1 MPVRIPNNWED
12 KSPDDPV
19 RAHVQAYIAAKDS
32 GQFPYSAEPIHP
44 LPTQTPMSNAP
55 IYLGQWGPVTV
66 LNPAPAYA
74 SAIHQPSSHTEPP
87 TVGSAPG
94 PAAASKDNKLKG
106 KQKEKLNEKGTKE
119 FEYQFMLNMMDLKK
133 ENETVYLPDS
143 KSQSAQEV
151 LDEILGRMKVE
162 LSVHQIG
169 YRLSDEKECIFTRIH
184 DVKDF
189 AHAIEA
195 QYDIQSRAYKSKKLR
210 IINKDAVKKEFKCV
224 AIKKR
229 CTATASTVMQHS
241 STHQSIYEELWWF
254 PHPEVAMICYPSIS
268 DTDAGQAQEASW

>member
-1 MPVRIPNNWED
+1 MSNTGQLDKAYYVKNKDQRRTWNMAYLLGLTQDKPLPKSRQEAVYNFIENGHLDYLPDDSEVTLNALSDGGGDITGMPVRIPNNWED

-19 RAHVQAYIAAKDS
+19 RARVQAYIAAKDS

-44 LPTQTPMSNAP
+44 LPTQTPASNAP

-87 TVGSAPG
+87 AVGSAPG

-106 KQKEKLNEKGTKE
+106 KQKEKLNEKGAKE
-119 FEYQFMLNMMDLKK
+119 FEYQFMLNTMDPKK

-189 AHAIEA
+189 ARAIE
-195 QYDIQSRAYKSKKLR
+195 
-210 IINKDAVKKEFKCV
+210 
-224 AIKKR
+224 
-229 CTATASTVMQHS
+229 
-241 STHQSIYEELWWF
+241 
-254 PHPEVAMICYPSIS
+254 
-268 DTDAGQAQEASW
+268 